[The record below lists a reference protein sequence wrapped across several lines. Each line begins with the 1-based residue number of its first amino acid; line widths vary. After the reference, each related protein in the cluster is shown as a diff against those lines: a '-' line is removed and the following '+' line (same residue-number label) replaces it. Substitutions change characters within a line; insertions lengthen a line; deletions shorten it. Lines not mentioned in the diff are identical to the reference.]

1 MPLRFLSTLVDS
13 LLRRRNSSNDR
24 FDYTDTHSSAP
35 SQKPPSTNSI
45 TFSSTVTIPGLL
57 FSTKKSDDTTD
68 TVASWGNHD
77 AKNWIAHQEQLDY
90 WHQQPS
96 VFEQQTSVTR
106 NVKDYKLLDTLGTGT
121 FGRVYLAKERTQNKV
136 FAVKVLKKADVVRLK
151 QVEHINS
158 ERYVLSH
165 VAFPFIVELH
175 CTFQDQQCLYMVMGY
190 VQGGELFRHLRKAG
204 RFGNDTTKFYAAEII
219 LAIEYLHSKDIIYRD
234 LKPENL
240 LLDREGHIKITD
252 FGFAKTV
259 TDRTWTLCGTP
270 EYLAPEIIQSKGHG
284 KAVDYWALGVLIF
297 EMLAGYPPFYDD
309 NHFGIYERILGGKV
323 QYPGYLESSAKDL
336 LKRLLVI
343 DRTRRL
349 GNLKGG
355 ADDVKMHKWLRG
367 TDWLGL
373 LKKTTRAPL
382 IPAYSSDQDTSNFEK
397 YPAEAE
403 QEQPSDCNDDPY
415 KNLFADF

>member
-1 MPLRFLSTLVDS
+1 MSKEGSSLGIYERLVA
-13 LLRRRNSSNDR
+13 LEM
-24 FDYTDTHSSAP
+24 
-35 SQKPPSTNSI
+35 I
-45 TFSSTVTIPGLL
+45 
-57 FSTKKSDDTTD
+57 
-68 TVASWGNHD
+68 
-77 AKNWIAHQEQLDY
+77 
-90 WHQQPS
+90 
-96 VFEQQTSVTR
+96 
-106 NVKDYKLLDTLGTGT
+106 LLDSMLLKSYWPLNTCIQKTLYTG
-121 FGRVYLAKERTQNKV
+121 KEKDILCV
-136 FAVKVLKKADVVRLK
+136 CVRHDLD
-151 QVEHINS
+151 I
-158 ERYVLSH
+158 
-165 VAFPFIVELH
+165 F
-175 CTFQDQQCLYMVMGY
+175 
-190 VQGGELFRHLRKAG
+190 
-204 RFGNDTTKFYAAEII
+204 
-219 LAIEYLHSKDIIYRD
+219 LHSFRD

-373 LKKTTRAPL
+373 LKKTTRVSVGSL
-382 IPAYSSDQDTSNFEK
+382 SSLSYEATS
-397 YPAEAE
+397 Y
-403 QEQPSDCNDDPY
+403 
-415 KNLFADF
+415 